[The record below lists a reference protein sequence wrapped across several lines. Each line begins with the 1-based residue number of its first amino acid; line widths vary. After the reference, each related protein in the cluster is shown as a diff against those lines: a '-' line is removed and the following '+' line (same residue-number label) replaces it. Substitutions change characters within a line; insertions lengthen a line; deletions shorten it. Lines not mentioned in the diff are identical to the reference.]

1 MTFAVYTKQIPDE
14 FVNAVRTAMIVTSVI
29 GIVLGIVAIVWP
41 GPTTVVLGFLFGIAL
56 IVAGLFRIY
65 QAFAATFLSV
75 GWRAL
80 LGVLGLSL
88 IHI

>member
-41 GPTTVVLGFLFGIAL
+41 GPTTVVL
-56 IVAGLFRIY
+56 
-65 QAFAATFLSV
+65 
-75 GWRAL
+75 
-80 LGVLGLSL
+80 LSL